1 MSRQIDAL
9 LAPPDMAQAHWGICV
24 TTLDGR
30 VLYRKNDDQLFA
42 PASNTKLLTTS
53 TAFALLGPKTTVLTQ
68 VTASDAPD
76 PQGVVH
82 GDVTLIGAGD
92 PTMSGR
98 AYPYSENG
106 GFPNP
111 PFGALDDMA
120 AQLQKRGVRVIQGN
134 IVGNDTAFPWEPYG
148 SGWAWDD
155 LLWDDGAP
163 ASALTVN
170 DNVATLIVS
179 PGTHAG
185 DPLQLSWDPQLAA
198 SYYTL
203 DNEAKTSVAGS
214 QPSLG
219 IDRKLGSLQVRV
231 FGTLPEE
238 SKPHRLGL
246 AILNPPKFAAVA
258 FLQALK
264 AHGITVTGSAV
275 AHQRMSVDTAIY
287 RESVRRPLNIPAGM
301 PPTPLQISPPV
312 RSGAVVLATHTS
324 IPLGEDMTLTLKVSQ
339 NLHAELYLR
348 MLGRQFG
355 TDGSIEEGSRVV
367 RAFMQRAGML
377 PEDFF
382 FYDGSGMS
390 DMDRVSPRALTAL
403 LRYIAAQ
410 PWGMQYRAML
420 PVGGVDGTLD
430 DRFMKG
436 PLHGRVFA
444 KTGTLNEVNTLS
456 GYVTAKSGRTIVF
469 SIMCN
474 GHMPGTHGI
483 LKTIDAIVGAIA
495 AAN

>member
-9 LAPPDMAQAHWGICV
+9 LASPAMAQAHWGICV

-53 TAFALLGPKTTVLTQ
+53 TAFALLGPKTTVVTQ
-68 VTASDAPD
+68 VIANDAPD
-76 PQGVVH
+76 AQGVVH

-92 PTMSGR
+92 PSMSGR

-120 AQLQKRGVRVIQGN
+120 AQLQKRGVRLIEGN
-134 IVGNDTAFPWEPYG
+134 IVGDDTAFPWEPYG
-148 SGWAWDD
+148 SGWGWDD
-155 LLWDDGAP
+155 LMWDDAAP
-163 ASALTVN
+163 ISALTVN

-179 PGTHAG
+179 PGGHAG
-185 DPLQLSWDPQLAA
+185 DPVQLSWNPLIAG

-203 DNEAKTSVAGS
+203 ENDAKTSVAGS

-219 IDRKLGSLQVRV
+219 VDRGVGSLMVRV
-231 FGTLPEE
+231 FGTIPAG
-238 SKPHRLGL
+238 SQPHRLDL
-246 AILNPPKFAAVA
+246 AIQNPPKFAAMA

-264 AHGITVTGSAV
+264 AHGITVTGPAV
-275 AHQRMSVDTAIY
+275 AHQQLSADTSIY
-287 RESVRRPLNIPAGM
+287 RESVRRPLTIPSGM
-301 PPTPLQISPPV
+301 PATPLQLMPPQ
-312 RSGAVVLATHTS
+312 RPGTVVLATHTS
-324 IPLGEDMTLTLKVSQ
+324 VPLGEDMTLTLKVSQ

-377 PEDFF
+377 PQDFF

-390 DMDRVSPRALTAL
+390 DEDRVSPRALNAL

-444 KTGTLNEVNTLS
+444 KTGTLDEVNTLS